1 MRFLIFMSAFVLL
14 SCGQNSSNE
23 NKEKTKTDTV
33 KVPAG
38 TAKAIVKDEMSAYI
52 SPGEGNVNESMK
64 AKYGN
69 KWHVLNDKEAQ
80 CMKDVFDYFIAPK
93 RKENPD
99 YPYITKGDFN
109 GDGKTDTAAVVT
121 DDDKKDF
128 RIAILSGP
136 GKIELWEE
144 DVLINAALSTVP
156 KGTIEGGDIDH
167 PKKIKMKGDGINVE
181 YFEQASFVIYWNGS
195 SFKRIQAGD

>member
-1 MRFLIFMSAFVLL
+1 MRLLIFMSAFVLL

-23 NKEKTKTDTV
+23 NKEKAKNDTV
-33 KVPAG
+33 KVSAD
-38 TAKAIVKDEMSAYI
+38 TAKASVKEPVHI
-52 SPGEGNVNESMK
+52 SPGEGIVNETLK

-69 KWHVLNDKEAQ
+69 KWHVLNDKEAKW
-80 CMKDVFDYFIAPK
+80 MKDAFDYFIVPK
-93 RKENPD
+93 RKEDPD

-109 GDGKTDTAAVVT
+109 GDGRTDTAAVVT
-121 DDDKKDF
+121 DDNKENF
-128 RIAILSGP
+128 RIAILAGP

-144 DVLINAALSTVP
+144 DMLINAALTTVP
-156 KGTIEGGDIDH
+156 KGMIEGGDIDH
-167 PKKIKMKGDGINVE
+167 PKKIKLKGDGINVE